1 VRPRVVYWNNIP
13 SPYLVDKLDRL
24 ADRGNLD
31 FEGWF
36 NVRTEPDRS
45 WRVDETTWRFPY
57 RYVTGAHRPPYVP
70 VEVRTGPLPDLLLS
84 LYAEPCFVLGTI
96 LARRRGARTALWAEP
111 TFDSWI
117 RRRWWKDAIKRRLFA
132 SAETILTPGDDGRD
146 FVVRYGADPSRIHT
160 LTYFADYERF
170 AADTARF
177 LPAREQ
183 TRARLGLTGV
193 TFVYVGR
200 FWKGKGLD
208 HLLDAYKELARID
221 EVNLLLVGDGEQET
235 HLRQRCHD
243 ERIPGVVF
251 TGFIDRAELARYY
264 TAADAFVFP
273 TLGDPFGMVV
283 GEAAS
288 CGLPVVSTSAAGEI
302 TSRIED
308 NTSGFIVPPGNSAA
322 LLERMRWL
330 ARDPDLRERMGKE
343 AVSRT
348 SGQTLDNW
356 CREFEA
362 TVERILSRP
371 PGGQADGSR
380 A

>member
-1 VRPRVVYWNNIP
+1 VRPRVIYWTNIP
-13 SPYLVDKLDRL
+13 SPYLVDKLNRL

-31 FEGWF
+31 FESWF

-57 RYVTGAHRPPYVP
+57 RYVNSARRPPFVP
-70 VEVRTGPLPDLLLS
+70 AELRTGPLPDLLIS
-84 LYAEPCFVLGTI
+84 LYAEPCFVLGMT
-96 LARRRGARTALWAEP
+96 LARQRGARTALWAEP
-111 TFDSWI
+111 TFDSWV

-132 SAETILTPGDDGRD
+132 ATDAMLTIGDDGRA
-146 FVVRYGADPSRIHT
+146 FAVRYGAEPSRVHP
-160 LTYFADYERF
+160 LPYFADYERF
-170 AADTARF
+170 SADAARF
-177 LPAREQ
+177 GPEREQ
-183 TRARLGLTGV
+183 TRAELGLTGV

-200 FWKGKGLD
+200 LWKGKGLD
-208 HLLDAYKELARID
+208 HLLDAYQELARID
-221 EVNLLLVGDGEQET
+221 EVNLLLVGDGEQEA
-235 HLRQRCHD
+235 HLRRRCLE

-251 TGFIDRAELARYY
+251 AGFVQRERLARYY

-302 TSRIED
+302 TSRVED

-343 AVSRT
+343 ASSQT
-348 SGQTLDNW
+348 SGQTLDNF
-356 CREFEA
+356 CGAFEA
-362 TVERILSRP
+362 TVERIMARP
-371 PGGQADGSR
+371 ARTPGGQG
-380 A
+380 